1 MAQAEEA
8 QAAATE
14 RTVKAKKQVEEID
27 PFDEEKVQAEL
38 KAIRARNELQA
49 QYNMALLNDTDKQI
63 QKVEDKYKQEYEKKV
78 GPIRTPE
85 IPDGSKPKTVEQQ
98 SREPEE
104 TAPVELE
111 AMSTSNCFLIVKVE
125 SVKSTEATFCFG
137 RTVNKVLSNPSW
149 KLEDKIVKS
158 LGLISEL
165 GRPPSQTSV
174 TLVIPVKVRLC

>member
-1 MAQAEEA
+1 MVAPIPDCCNFDFVTVIVFILFLFLILDFTSVFLKVAINFA
-8 QAAATE
+8 GLLVPKPLIVTVVPPLPNTNLSALSASVVPSVLI
-14 RTVKAKKQVEEID
+14 RTYLSSSKG
-27 PFDEEKVQAEL
+27 
-38 KAIRARNELQA
+38 
-49 QYNMALLNDTDKQI
+49 
-63 QKVEDKYKQEYEKKV
+63 KKV
-78 GPIRTPE
+78 
-85 IPDGSKPKTVEQQ
+85 SKA
-98 SREPEE
+98 EPEE